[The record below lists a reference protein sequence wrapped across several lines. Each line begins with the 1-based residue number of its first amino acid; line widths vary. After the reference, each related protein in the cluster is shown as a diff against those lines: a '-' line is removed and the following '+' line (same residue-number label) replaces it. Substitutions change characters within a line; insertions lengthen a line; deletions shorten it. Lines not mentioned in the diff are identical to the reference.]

1 MVTTLAIAYRVDDP
15 LGYRQEELW
24 VHYSYFTVPTAGA
37 IFNLVPV
44 DPRSCWL
51 AALDKDKRFDYRK
64 PMFWGF
70 LLPVGVILIYN
81 VILLV
86 LTSMT
91 TCKTNKSLQR

>member
-1 MVTTLAIAYRVDDP
+1 MATTLAISYRVDDP

-24 VHYSYFTVPTAGA
+24 VHCSFFTTPETV
-37 IFNLVPV
+37 ICSNLVPGELC
-44 DPRSCWL
+44 SCWL

-70 LLPVGVILIYN
+70 LIPVGVILIYN

>member
-1 MVTTLAIAYRVDDP
+1 M
-15 LGYRQEELW
+15 
-24 VHYSYFTVPTAGA
+24 GA
-37 IFNLVPV
+37 LLLFHSPEAEDVFNLLPF
-44 DPRSCWL
+44 DPHSCWL

-81 VILLV
+81 IILLV

-91 TCKTNKSLQR
+91 ACKTNRSLRR